1 MLVRFISCACGLIAG
16 CVFLLNYER
25 LSGKPLIFRSFSGL
39 EVSEFDALYAKI
51 EEAYPA
57 FEQKR
62 LYRVDRKRSVG
73 AGHPFKLPLN
83 DRLLMLLMYYRL
95 YVTSTLLS
103 FLFDLGQTNVLKDIR
118 MLEPLVSEV
127 LPLPEKL
134 HQKVR
139 RLRTIDEVEE
149 VFPGFKAF
157 LDATEQE
164 IPRPKNKRKRKT
176 HYSGKKKR
184 HTVKTQITVN
194 KDGLIIHKTRHAR
207 GSRHDYAVFKWR
219 HPSLPDNV
227 RLGLDRGYVGVQND
241 YPELN
246 SEVPFKRRS
255 PGRGKRGVKAKE
267 LTSEQKAFNRKLSKE
282 RVVVEHAISR
292 LKKFRV
298 MAHKFRNR
306 LKHYDIMTAIVCG
319 LLNFRIAGTTAI

>member
-1 MLVRFISCACGLIAG
+1 LFETAYRRVFI
-16 CVFLLNYER
+16 LLNYKR
-25 LSGKPLIFRSFSGL
+25 LSGKPLIFKSFSSL
-39 EVSEFDALYAKI
+39 EVSEFENLFANIK
-51 EEAYPA
+51 EAYPA

-62 LYRVDRKRSVG
+62 LYRADRKRKVG
-73 AGHPFKLPLN
+73 AGHPFKLLLKN
-83 DRLLMLLMYYRL
+83 RLLMFLMYYRL

-103 FLFDLGQTNVLKDIR
+103 FIFDLGQTNVLKNIR
-118 MLEPLVSEV
+118 MLEPLVSEA
-127 LPLPEKL
+127 LPLPKKV
-134 HQKVR
+134 HQKAR
-139 RLRTIDEVEE
+139 RLRTIEEVEA
-149 VFPGFKAF
+149 VFLGFKAF

-164 IPRPKNKRKRKT
+164 IPRPKSKRKRKT

-194 KDGLIIHKTRHAR
+194 KAGLIVHKTRHAR
-207 GSRHDYAVFKWR
+207 GSRHDYALFKWC

-227 RLGLDRGYVGVQND
+227 RLGLDRGYDGVQND
-241 YPELN
+241 YPDLN

-282 RVVVEHAISR
+282 RVVVEHTISR

-306 LKHYDIMTAIVCG
+306 LKHYDTMTNIVCG
-319 LLNFRIAGTTAI
+319 LTNLRIMGTTAI